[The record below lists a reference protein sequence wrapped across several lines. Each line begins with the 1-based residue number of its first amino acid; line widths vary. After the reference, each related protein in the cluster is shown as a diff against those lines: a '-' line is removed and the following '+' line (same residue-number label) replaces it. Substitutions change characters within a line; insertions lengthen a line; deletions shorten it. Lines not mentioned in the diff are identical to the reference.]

1 MLMILDGCGC
11 SESEYGN
18 AIKQADTPNLDRLW
32 AERPHARLDA
42 SGLAVGLPDGQMGN
56 SEVGHLNIGAGR
68 TVYQAL
74 TRITKSIE
82 DGDFFD
88 NPALTKAMGVA
99 KEEGRSLHIMG
110 LVGPGGVHSH
120 QDHIVALV
128 KMAQDSGV
136 SNIYIHAWLD
146 GRDTPPR
153 SAAGFLAELEASLAE
168 LGAGRIVT
176 ISGRYYAM
184 DRDNRWERI
193 EKAYD
198 AITVGDGL
206 RAGSVREAIESAYER
221 GENDEF
227 VLPTNIADGAGGA
240 GCDETSGGA
249 ACAGCDETSGGGAA
263 VTIGRGDAV
272 IFFNFRPDRA
282 RALTRA
288 LTEPDFDGFERKTKP
303 ENLFFVTMTEYDAT
317 LSHVHVAYPPEE
329 IKNTL
334 GEYLSGLGL
343 RQLRIAETEKYAHVT
358 FFFNGGV
365 EEPNPNEDRIL
376 IPSPKV
382 ATYDLQP
389 EMSAYT
395 VAERVIAE
403 IASGKYDLI
412 VLNFANMDMVGH
424 TGVMEAAIKAAAA
437 VDECIGRIV
446 QAIYEAGGQLLI
458 TADHGNSESMM
469 TEDGSPITAHS
480 TNPVP
485 LILAVGGDDNATLR
499 GGKLSDIA
507 PTLLDL
513 MGIPRP
519 SEMTG
524 QTLLRSE

>member
-1 MLMILDGCGC
+1 MLMILDGCGY

-32 AERPHARLDA
+32 AERPHALLDA

-82 DGDFFD
+82 DGDFSH
-88 NPALTKAMGVA
+88 NPALAGAMDTA
-99 KEEGRSLHIMG
+99 KGDGRSLHIMG

-120 QDHIVALV
+120 QDHLVALV
-128 KMAQDSGV
+128 RLARDSGV
-136 SNIYIHAWLD
+136 SRIYIHAWLD

-153 SAAGFLAELEASLAE
+153 SAAGFLAELEASLSE
-168 LGAGRIVT
+168 LGAGQVVT

-193 EKAYD
+193 AKAYD

-206 RAGSVREAIESAYER
+206 RASSVVEAIESAYER

-227 VLPTNIADGAGGA
+227 VLPTNIVGGTEQ
-240 GCDETSGGA
+240 GEA
-249 ACAGCDETSGGGAA
+249 AP
-263 VTIGRGDAV
+263 VTIKSGDAV

-282 RALTRA
+282 REITRA
-288 LTEPDFDGFERKTKP
+288 LTEPGFDGFERRVRP
-303 ENLFFVTMTEYDAT
+303 EHLFFVTMTEYDAT
-317 LSHVHVAYPPEE
+317 LSNVRVAYPPEE

-382 ATYDLQP
+382 ATYDLMP

-395 VAERVIAE
+395 VTERAITE

-424 TGVMEAAIKAAAA
+424 TGVMEAAVKAAAA
-437 VDECIGRIV
+437 VDECVGRIA
-446 QAIYEAGGQLLI
+446 QAVEEAGGQLLV
-458 TADHGNSESMM
+458 TADHGNSETML

-485 LILAVGGDDNATLR
+485 LILACGGGDGAALR
-499 GGKLSDIA
+499 GGRLSDIA
-507 PTLLDL
+507 PTLLDMMDL
-513 MGIPRP
+513 PAP

-524 QTLLRSE
+524 QTLLVRE